1 MEKFM
6 KIYRDNNTFILKKK
20 IDLKHL
26 DNYDEEKIKKAKN
39 CLKKIIDETVVDDFK
54 FLEELMKLSND
65 NLKEIYD
72 NFKNNICY
80 NCCTSLSKM
89 LKQELDKI
97 LSKTYLVTC
106 KSIGFSTPNGDK
118 IIKEAHTFIIYPCL
132 KDNKILFILFDAGFR
147 NYNPIMF
154 YLNEDSDDYPYETG
168 IAKVFYQDNKDYPY
182 LLKLNKTLKRNFK
195 IEDTNI
201 LLPFNPYYETLNI
214 LEYDKECYR
223 AKHSYKIMDYLN
235 HICIGL
241 NIINGD
247 LTLYSEEQEEKYN
260 LNLLLEKNDE
270 EIAKILKPYFKYLN
284 KDIKTFIKVLHFIP
298 NWTNSNI
305 LYDEIIND
313 VKTNN
318 Y

>member
-6 KIYRDNNTFILKKK
+6 KIDRDNNTFILKKK

-26 DNYDEEKIKKAKN
+26 DSYDEEKINKAKD
-39 CLKKIIDETVVDDFK
+39 CLKKVIDETVVDDFK
-54 FLEELMKLSND
+54 FLEELMKLSN
-65 NLKEIYD
+65 NNIKETYD
-72 NFKNNICY
+72 IFKNNSCY
-80 NCCTSLSKM
+80 NCCTSLSLM
-89 LKQELDKI
+89 LKRKLDKI

-106 KSIGFSTPNGDK
+106 KSIGFSTPKGDIK
-118 IIKEAHTFIIYPCL
+118 LKEAHTFIIYPCL

-147 NYNPIMF
+147 NYNAIMF
-154 YLNEDSDDYPYETG
+154 YMNEDSNEYPYETG
-168 IAKVFYQDNKDYPY
+168 IAKVFYQDDKNYPY

-195 IEDTNI
+195 VEDANI

-235 HICIGL
+235 QVCIGL
-241 NIINGD
+241 NIISGEF
-247 LTLYSEEQEEKYN
+247 TLCSKEKEEKFL
-260 LNLLLEKNDE
+260 LNELLEKNDE
-270 EIAKILKPYFKYLN
+270 EIEKILEPYFKYLN
-284 KDIKTFIKVLHFIP
+284 KDKKNFIKVLRFIP
-298 NWTNSNI
+298 NWLNSKI
-305 LYDEIIND
+305 IYEEVIND

>member
-1 MEKFM
+1 M

-26 DNYDEEKIKKAKN
+26 DNYNEEKINKAKD
-39 CLKKIIDETVVDDFK
+39 CLKKIIDEIVVDDFK
-54 FLEELMKLSND
+54 FLEELMKLSN
-65 NLKEIYD
+65 NNIKETYD
-72 NFKNNICY
+72 NFKNSTCY
-80 NCCTSLSKM
+80 NCCTSLSSM
-89 LKQELDKI
+89 LKKELDKI
-97 LSKTYLVTC
+97 LGKTYLVTC

-118 IIKEAHTFIIYPCL
+118 KLKEAHTFIIYPCL

-154 YLNEDSDDYPYETG
+154 YINEDSDDYPYETG
-168 IAKVFYQDNKDYPY
+168 IAKVLYQNNKDYPY
-182 LLKLNKTLKRNFK
+182 LLKFTKTLKRNFK
-195 IEDTNI
+195 VEDANI

-214 LEYDKECYR
+214 LEYDKECYK

-241 NIINGD
+241 NIISGD
-247 LTLYSEEQEEKYN
+247 LTLYSEDQEEKYN
-260 LNLLLEKNDE
+260 LNHLLEKNDE
-270 EIAKILKPYFKYLN
+270 AIEKILEPYFKYFN
-284 KDIKTFIKVLHFIP
+284 KDIKDFIKVLHFIS
-298 NWTNSNI
+298 NWTSSNI